1 MGTLGDTKGS
11 APVVPSKKNW
21 GSLGGTPKW
30 PPWWNYHIMD
40 VILHCLRCVCQRG
53 GGRSFDCSRIPLRV
67 NSGVFSFPKW
77 SRVVKI
83 PQGDLGSLWLYLKGT
98 PKPCGKDLGLL
109 DVPLCWYPRIPPQAD
124 LGSSEKKPNGS
135 FSSQFSS
142 FLFFEDISL

>member
-1 MGTLGDTKGS
+1 MTPLMKLSHHGCDFTLFE
-11 APVVPSKKNW
+11 VCVPE
-21 GSLGGTPKW
+21 
-30 PPWWNYHIMD
+30 
-40 VILHCLRCVCQRG
+40 G
-53 GGRSFDCSRIPLRV
+53 GGGSFDCSRIPLRV

-142 FLFFEDISL
+142 FLFFEDISLLETKV